1 MQETVSDLIATLAE
15 VDDRGV
21 YFEDT
26 FTSWRDH
33 VGESAAVAAVLR
45 GRLDPNRPQHIG
57 VLLQNTP
64 MHSAVLIAAAISG
77 LVSVGLNPVRS
88 GPALA
93 RDLETADCQLV
104 LTDSAMA
111 ASLGDIPHILVDSPE
126 WLAEVT
132 AHAGEP
138 LEIRESDD
146 SDLYMLL
153 FTSGTSGNPKAVR
166 CSQGKVVKAALML
179 AERFGLGPEDKCYVA
194 MPMFHSNA
202 VTVGWAMALACQG
215 SLVLRRKFSASQF
228 MPDVR
233 RYGATYANY
242 VGKPLAY
249 VLARPELEDDAD
261 NPLRVVYGNEGGPSD
276 IIRFAKRFDTRVID
290 GFGSTEGGVLIR
302 RTEDTPA
309 TALGPIPEGVAVVD
323 PDTGEPCPV
332 GVTGEM
338 VNLLGAG
345 SFEGYYN
352 NPEADAE
359 RMRGGVY
366 HSGDL
371 AFLDEDGY
379 LHFAGRVG
387 DWLRVDGENLGA
399 APIERALLSH
409 PDVLEVAVYG
419 IPAPDIGD
427 LVMAAAVLVE
437 GAVFDPE
444 EFRNFLASHPDLHR
458 KQWPSYVRV
467 SESLKRTETF
477 KIIKRTLATEG
488 TECADQVWPIPR

>member
-1 MQETVSDLIATLAE
+1 MSDTVNDLLAKLAE
-15 VDDRGV
+15 VEDRGLH
-21 YFEDT
+21 FEGT

-33 VGESAAVAAVLR
+33 VRDGAAVAAALR
-45 GRLDPNRPQHIG
+45 ARLDPARPPHIG

-64 MHSAVLIAAAISG
+64 MHSAVLVAAAISG
-77 LVSVGLNPVRS
+77 LVSVGLNPVRRS
-88 GPALA
+88 AALA

-111 ASLGDIPHILVDSPE
+111 PALGDIPHIVVDSPE
-126 WLAEVT
+126 WLAEVA
-132 AHAGEP
+132 AHVGEP
-138 LEIRESDD
+138 FEFHPSAVT
-146 SDLYMLL
+146 DLYMLL
-153 FTSGTSGNPKAVR
+153 FTSGTSGDPKAVR

-179 AERFGLGPEDKCYVA
+179 AERFGLGPDDTCYVA

-202 VTVGWAMALACQG
+202 VTVGWGMALACQG

-228 MPDVR
+228 IPDVR

-249 VLARPELEDDAD
+249 VLAIPESADDAD
-261 NPLRVVYGNEGGPSD
+261 NPLRMVYGNEGAPSD
-276 IIRFAKRFDTRVID
+276 LGSFARRFDTRVVD

-309 TALGPIPEGVAVVD
+309 TALGPLPDGVAIID
-323 PDTGEPCPV
+323 PDTGERCPV

-338 VNLLGAG
+338 VNLLGPG
-345 SFEGYYN
+345 QFEGYYN

-359 RMRGGVY
+359 RMRDGIY

-371 AFLDEDGY
+371 AYLDENGY
-379 LHFAGRVG
+379 LHFAGRLG

-399 APIERALLSH
+399 APIERALLAH
-409 PDVLEVAVYG
+409 PDLLEVAVYG

-427 LVMAAAVLVE
+427 QVMAAAVLVE
-437 GAVFDPE
+437 GAEFDVDR
-444 EFRNFLASHPDLHR
+444 FRQFLVDHPDLSP

-467 SESLKRTETF
+467 STSLQRTETF
-477 KIIKRTLATEG
+477 KIIKRPLAAEG
-488 TECADQVWPIPR
+488 TDCADQVWAIPR